1 VIVDV
6 FVYSDVRVGLVDV
19 VDVFEGRDDAE

>member
-19 VDVFEGRDDAE
+19 VDVFEGRVDAE